1 MGTLKS
7 VTGAALA
14 ALYALAFVVAYVD
27 YRDHAGQWLA
37 DIWLILV
44 ALPFVLTMRTL
55 TGGFALTG
63 DDTGKLLLAAAFCC
77 TLAFA
82 FGAALEAL
90 IRTLIRGIRRAAAP
104 RGPSGS

>member
-1 MGTLKS
+1 MRALKS
-7 VTGAALA
+7 ITGATLA

-44 ALPFVLTMRTL
+44 ALPFVLTMRAL

-63 DDTGKLLLAAAFCC
+63 DDTGKLVTAAAFCC
-77 TLAFA
+77 ALAFA

-90 IRTLIRGIRRAAAP
+90 IRTLVRQVTRAASS
-104 RGPSGS
+104 RRRSGS